1 MTQDCPLDRVI
12 RGTFEWREVANILAS
27 FGVRQPEWRLGNR
40 HARVVGESTY
50 RMADTLAHRDPE
62 FIGHLRSVLGHVH
75 ALPMIEVGDM
85 TLEQL
90 GRLVSHDF
98 QPAETGWLWAM
109 LTDHREEVVAMAKIW
124 VKESVG

>member
-12 RGTFEWREVANILAS
+12 RGTFEWREVANILGS

-50 RMADTLAHRDPE
+50 RMADAMAHRDPD
-62 FIGHLRSVLGHVH
+62 FVGHIRRLLGHIH
-75 ALPMIEVGDM
+75 SRQLEEVRGM
-85 TLEQL
+85 SFEQL
-90 GRLVSHDF
+90 RRLVRHDF

-109 LTDHREEVVAMAKIW
+109 LSDDREEVVEMAKVW
-124 VKESVG
+124 VRESVG